1 MIERNETER
10 LAWNW
15 FISVWRPRPRHR
27 ASASEFKV
35 KMKVIKIKHVL
46 AASLVSILNHCAG
59 DLRTWGPLQQSDYSL
74 PAVKNDSCAIL
85 FRIVRNIREIVYL
98 HVAFNLLKRR
108 EKWWATFGEG
118 WVFCC
123 NVAMLPFLATECQLA
138 LPLILTELCKSYSE
152 CTSFA
157 LSLLNQ
163 WVFFSQ

>member
-98 HVAFNLLKRR
+98 HVAFNLLIVCVICSANDLFWASSR
-108 EKWWATFGEG
+108 EEGENG
-118 WVFCC
+118 QICIYEGVHDVQDIQLVQSSHWV
-123 NVAMLPFLATECQLA
+123 LR
-138 LPLILTELCKSYSE
+138 K
-152 CTSFA
+152 
-157 LSLLNQ
+157 
-163 WVFFSQ
+163 

>member
-98 HVAFNLLKRR
+98 HVAFNLLIDCSANNCFFVSGQGSGQMRLCTQEWEIAAKGVPIN
-108 EKWWATFGEG
+108 EPPWSSTLEIT
-118 WVFCC
+118 
-123 NVAMLPFLATECQLA
+123 N
-138 LPLILTELCKSYSE
+138 LIQNAPEVGNC
-152 CTSFA
+152 
-157 LSLLNQ
+157 
-163 WVFFSQ
+163 SQR

>member
-74 PAVKNDSCAIL
+74 PALKNDSCAIL

-98 HVAFNLLKRR
+98 HVAFNLLIVCVICSANDLFWASSR
-108 EKWWATFGEG
+108 EEGENG
-118 WVFCC
+118 QICIYEGVHHD
-123 NVAMLPFLATECQLA
+123 VQDIQLVQ
-138 LPLILTELCKSYSE
+138 SSHW
-152 CTSFA
+152 
-157 LSLLNQ
+157 LLRK
-163 WVFFSQ
+163 